1 MISHPHR
8 QIIIQHLPCLLHT
21 AYCLLFSP
29 ITDESNQGLALSVEN
44 FPYFGQILALLTA
57 AIWALAVILFKKSG
71 ETFHPLGLNVFKNVL
86 ALVLFLPTIW
96 LMNQPLIHP
105 VPIREYLLLMI
116 SGVLGIGIGDTFFF
130 RSLNRMGAGLSAVV
144 VCLYSPF
151 IIGLSVLWLGERL
164 TALQALGAVVIVSAV
179 LLTARFHRVEK
190 IERRDLLWGILW
202 GVLSTAATA
211 VGIVMIKP
219 LLERSPLLW
228 ALEIRLFGGLL
239 SLLLVAFFFPAGR
252 RSLASL
258 SSTKGRLYMV
268 GGAFVGTYL
277 AMLAWLAGM
286 KYAPAS
292 IASALNETS
301 TIFVFILA
309 ALFLHEPIS
318 IRRVLA
324 ILLAFSGALLIF
336 LG

>member
-1 MISHPHR
+1 LIE
-8 QIIIQHLPCLLHT
+8 T
-21 AYCLLFSP
+21 
-29 ITDESNQGLALSVEN
+29 
-44 FPYFGQILALLTA
+44 FPYFGQVLALLTA
-57 AIWALAVILFKKSG
+57 VIWALAVILFKKSG

-105 VPIREYLLLMI
+105 VPIREYLLLII

-130 RSLNRMGAGLSAVV
+130 RSLNRMGAGLSAIV

-151 IIGLSVLWLGERL
+151 IIGLSVLWLGEKL
-164 TALQALGAVVIVSAV
+164 TALQALGALIIVSAV
-179 LLTARFHRVEK
+179 LLTARFHRAEK

-239 SLLLVAFFFPAGR
+239 SLLLVALFFPAAR

-258 SSTKGRLYMV
+258 SSPKGRLYLV

-309 ALFLHEPIS
+309 ALFLHEPIN
-318 IRRVLA
+318 IRRILA
-324 ILLAFSGALLIF
+324 ILLAFSGAVLVF